1 MSFPKYGLLHSN
13 FLSELES
20 KTPHFYKWS
29 NAVIAEKS
37 VNYIWDE
44 DKVVANT
51 RGRLVK
57 MAAAAK

>member
-1 MSFPKYGLLHSN
+1 MSFPKHSLLHSN
-13 FLSELES
+13 LLSELES
-20 KTPHFYKWS
+20 KTPYFYKWA

-51 RGRLVK
+51 RRRLVK
-57 MAAAAK
+57 MAATAK